1 MSFCNHC
8 GCPVDNNETLCPAC
22 QARFDRQAGDSFFDS
37 AVDAF
42 VNTADSTN
50 DYSFQDIRENKVM
63 AIICYIFILF
73 LIPLFVCTNS
83 RFATYHA
90 KQAANF
96 WIVATAV
103 DLLFSIISALCND
116 IDGLGIVFWVISSVL
131 YAATVG
137 LMVLGI
143 VYAATG
149 KAKALPIVG
158 GIRFIS

>member
-1 MSFCNHC
+1 MSFCNKC
-8 GCPVDNNETLCPAC
+8 GGPVDQGQTLCTAC
-22 QARFDRQAGDSFFDS
+22 QEEFDRQAGDNFFDS
-37 AVDAF
+37 AVDAI
-42 VNTADSTN
+42 VNTKDSTSE
-50 DYSFQDIRENKVM
+50 YATEDIRDNKVM
-63 AIICYIFILF
+63 AIIAYIFILF
-73 LIPLFVCTNS
+73 LIPLFVCKNS

-96 WIVATAV
+96 WIVATV
-103 DLLFSIISALCND
+103 IDVIFSVISALC
-116 IDGLGIVFWVISSVL
+116 GGVPVLGVVLWIVSSLL
-131 YAATVG
+131 YAATTG